1 MVFFGPMKKRLRKK
15 LHLKEFKELGF
26 VLKLAFDT
34 EDSDKLDGILDQIF
48 DVVEDMDLDCGGVM
62 DELVVSELK
71 PNSGLA
77 ARKDEFLKRISNIQG
92 ITQATAGE
100 LIDVWHTPLGDDECD
115 CGCGCHHEH

>member
-1 MVFFGPMKKRLRKK
+1 MKKRLRKK

-26 VLKLAFDT
+26 VLKLEYDT
-34 EDSDKLDGILDQIF
+34 EDSDKLDSILDQILAI
-48 DVVEDMDLDCGGVM
+48 VEDMDLDCGGVM

-77 ARKDEFLKRISNIQG
+77 ERKDAFLERVSKIAG
-92 ITQATAGE
+92 ITKATAGE